1 MGPRFIAAL
10 FLVAAVPGFALSP
23 EETEFFEK
31 KVRPVLA
38 ERCYECHSAS
48 ARKVKG
54 NLLLDSR
61 DGVLKGGDSGPA
73 LVAGHPEKSLIIK
86 AVRYND
92 EDLQMPP
99 KHRLDPQEIAN
110 LEQWVKMGVPDP
122 REATA
127 NAAALLARRTEINFD
142 EARKFWSFQPIKDSN
157 GDVDS
162 FLAAKWKEKS
172 LKPARPADRR
182 TLIRRATLDLTGLPP
197 TPEEVESFLADR
209 SAKAFEKVVE
219 RLLGSVHY
227 GERWGRHWLDVV
239 RYADTSGCNSDYPVP
254 SAYKYRNYVI
264 DSFNQDKPYD
274 QFLRE
279 QIAGDLM
286 PAKTDQDRFENIT
299 ATGYLAISR
308 RFGSRAA
315 EFHQTLEDTIDN
327 MGKGMLGL
335 SLSCARCHDHK
346 YDPVP
351 ARDYYALYGIFNS
364 TKYAFPGTEI
374 YKHPKDFVPL
384 ATGTSVT
391 AFYKHYEELA
401 ELDDLIE
408 KLQEEKKALERTEK
422 AIAKVEDDAGAL
434 QVERKDLVKLP
445 ERRTLVEVKAA
456 LEDAR
461 TRQRL
466 LEFRAPTVERAY
478 AVSEAK
484 PANAKIQIKGD
495 PRNLG
500 EEVPRGFL
508 QILGGQKLPDD
519 LEQSGRMQLA
529 EWITDPRNPL
539 TARVMV
545 NRIWLHHFGKGIVQ
559 TPNDFG
565 ARGKAPTH
573 PELLDFLA
581 ARFIESGWS
590 LQAMHKLIMLSRGY
604 QMSSEDDSANAAIDA
619 SNDYFWK
626 FNRRR
631 LSAEEVRDSMLAISG
646 HLDRTMGGPH
656 PFPPENEWR
665 YTQHRPFVAQY
676 DTDRRSVYLMQQRI
690 KRHPFL
696 EMFDGAD
703 PNATTG
709 ERPLSITPIQ
719 ALFMMN
725 DPFAHEQ
732 ADGFA
737 VRIGLAQREDAKRIR
752 YAYELAFGR
761 PATKEEVRTGE
772 SFLRECRAAMKE
784 TELPA
789 DRQPRAALASFARVL
804 FSSNEF
810 MYVD

>member
-1 MGPRFIAAL
+1 MEGEGP
-10 FLVAAVPGFALSP
+10 
-23 EETEFFEK
+23 
-31 KVRPVLA
+31 
-38 ERCYECHSAS
+38 
-48 ARKVKG
+48 
-54 NLLLDSR
+54 
-61 DGVLKGGDSGPA
+61 
-73 LVAGHPEKSLIIK
+73 
-86 AVRYND
+86 
-92 EDLQMPP
+92 
-99 KHRLDPQEIAN
+99 
-110 LEQWVKMGVPDP
+110 
-122 REATA
+122 
-127 NAAALLARRTEINFD
+127 
-142 EARKFWSFQPIKDSN
+142 EARS
-157 GDVDS
+157 
-162 FLAAKWKEKS
+162 
-172 LKPARPADRR
+172 PADKRV
-182 TLIRRATLDLTGLPP
+182 LIRRATFDLTGLPP
-197 TPEEVESFLADR
+197 TPEEIESFVADK
-209 SAKAFEKVVE
+209 SPKAFEKIVD

-279 QIAGDLM
+279 QIAGDLL
-286 PAKTDQDRFENIT
+286 PAKTDEDRFENII

-346 YDPVP
+346 FDPVS
-351 ARDYYALYGIFNS
+351 AKDYYALYGIFNS

-384 ATGTSVT
+384 ATGTNVA
-391 AFYKHYEELA
+391 AFFRHYEEIA

-422 AIAKVEDDAGAL
+422 AIAKVEDDDAGAL

-445 ERRTLVEVKAA
+445 EKRTLVDVKAA

-461 TRQRL
+461 SRQRL

-484 PANAKIQIKGD
+484 PANAKVQIKGD
-495 PRNLG
+495 PRNPG

-508 QILGGQKLPDD
+508 QILGGQKLPSDI
-519 LEQSGRMQLA
+519 EQSGRLQLA
-529 EWITDPRNPL
+529 EWITDPKNPL

-545 NRIWLHHFGKGIVQ
+545 NRIWLHHFGKGIVHS
-559 TPNDFG
+559 PNDFG
-565 ARGKAPTH
+565 ARGKAPSH
-573 PELLDFLA
+573 PDLLDFLA
-581 ARFIESGWS
+581 TRFIESGWS
-590 LQAMHKLIMLSRGY
+590 IKAMHKLIMLSRAY
-604 QMSSEDDSANAAIDA
+604 QMSGDDDPANAAIDA
-619 SNDYFWK
+619 NNDYLWK

-676 DTDRRSVYLMQQRI
+676 ETSRRSVYLMQQRI

-709 ERPLSITPIQ
+709 ERPISTTPTQ

-725 DPFAHEQ
+725 DPFAHQQ

-737 VRIGLAQREDAKRIR
+737 VRIGLAHREDAERIG
-752 YAYELAFGR
+752 YAYQLAFGR
-761 PATKEEVRTGE
+761 AATKEEVRTGE

-789 DRQPRAALASFARVL
+789 DRQPRGALASFARVL

-810 MYVD
+810 MYLD